1 MVNTNRLPAYQLD
14 QVNSSAILQFLRFAV
29 KFLVD
34 VFTFSEQAD
43 VSMTWN
49 SNNDLYLP
57 GLS

>member
-14 QVNSSAILQFLRFAV
+14 QVNSSAILQFLPFAV

-43 VSMTWN
+43 VSMT
-49 SNNDLYLP
+49 
-57 GLS
+57 